1 MVLDEA
7 TRLREEDPYTGQLAA
22 RMPSSIVVQRSRF
35 EVDLNRPPEEAVYI
49 GPDDAWGLQLWD
61 VEPGAATVGD
71 SIELYDNFYSTLGD
85 LLDGMVLRHGGFVLY
100 DIHSYNHRRD
110 GAGAV
115 LAPQDENP
123 DLNLG
128 TGSLPPKW
136 KSVAEAFLETAREA
150 GLDARENVK
159 FEGRQVAAW
168 VHEHFGDVGCA
179 LAIEFKKS
187 FMDEWTGELFPE
199 EFDRL
204 GGFLEAS
211 VDPVL
216 ATWRANVSE

>member
-7 TRLREEDPYTGQLAA
+7 TRLREEDPYTGRLAA
-22 RMPSSIVVQRSRF
+22 RLPGSIVVQRSRF
-35 EVDLNRPPEEAVYI
+35 EVDLNRPPEDAVYM
-49 GPDDAWGLQLWD
+49 GPDDAWGLELWD
-61 VEPGAATVGD
+61 LEPEANTVARSLD
-71 SIELYDNFYSTLGD
+71 EYEHFYSILGEV
-85 LLDGMVLRHGGFVLY
+85 LDDMVLRHGGFVLY

-110 GAGAV
+110 GATAEP
-115 LAPQDENP
+115 APQDENP

-136 KSVAEAFLETAREA
+136 KPVAEVFLETARGA

-159 FEGRQVAAW
+159 FQGRQVAAW
-168 VHEHFGDVGCA
+168 VHENFGEVGCA

-187 FMDEWTGELFPE
+187 FMDEWSDELFPE
-199 EFDRL
+199 ELERR
-204 GGFLEAS
+204 GAFLEAS

-216 ATWRANVSE
+216 VAWRANAG